1 MGELRDDLLE
11 TIRDVRDFPRPG
23 IVFKDIT
30 PVLGDAEL
38 FSRVIEHFAD
48 RYEAEEITAICGIES
63 RGFIFGAALAY
74 ELGVP
79 FVPIRKKGKLPAVTV
94 SASYALEYGHDSV
107 EMHRDALQAGDRVVV
122 FDDLIATGGTA
133 KASTTLVE
141 ALGAEVIEVACV
153 IELAFLNPRDK
164 LDDYTVYSLVSYDE
178 E

>member
-1 MGELRDDLLE
+1 MVELRDELLA
-11 TIRDVRDFPRPG
+11 TIRDVRDFPKPG

-30 PVLGDAEL
+30 PVLSDAEL

-48 RYEAEEITAICGIES
+48 RYEGEDVSAVCGIES

-79 FVPIRKKGKLPAVTV
+79 FVPIRKKGKLPAVVV
-94 SASYALEYGHDSV
+94 SASYALEYGHDSI
-107 EMHRDALQAGDRVVV
+107 EMHRDALQADDRVVI

-133 KASTTLVE
+133 EASTKLVK

-164 LDDYTVYSLVSYDE
+164 LDDYKVYSLVSYDAE
-178 E
+178 

>member
-1 MGELRDDLLE
+1 MGELRDDLQA

-38 FSRVIEHFAD
+38 FSRIIEHFAD
-48 RYEAEEITAICGIES
+48 RYEAEEVTAVCGIES

-94 SASYALEYGHDSV
+94 SAS
-107 EMHRDALQAGDRVVV
+107 LQAGDRVVI

-133 KASTTLVE
+133 KASGKLVK

-153 IELAFLNPRDK
+153 VELAFLNPRDK